1 MKKKKN
7 LLLALLCCAGVTVS
21 AQSYSLRTNVLGLA
35 TTNLN
40 VEASMTLSRKWS
52 FHLPVQYNPFKF
64 SENRQFR
71 NFYVAPGVRYWLLQS
86 YIGGFV
92 GVYGTAGTYSVGNL
106 FGSKYRYEGESY
118 GVSISIG
125 RAYQLSKSWNFEW
138 EIGAGALWM
147 DYDKYLCKRC
157 GDLVS
162 RKHEWA
168 FLPTR
173 AALNIYFKPSDMK
186 KRTIIP
192 LLLTGII
199 VSCGTKKPLERVRIS
214 NPNMEKRANRID
226 TASVPQTIKWT
237 DDKGK
242 TRIITRSEHDSISG
256 EDITTVQLA
265 EITVTARSKQI
276 AERNGKINL
285 DFLVTVPGSLINNKW
300 QLQLT
305 PVAYKPN
312 DTLYLDKIFL
322 SGADFAKMQKKGYL
336 QYQAFLAS
344 IIPDSLYLQEMF
356 NQKGYKKAMAEL
368 ENEYFQAW
376 KNEVIQKERWI
387 DWSDRLNARFRHFNF
402 KVDQNRAAIQG
413 YNSILEY
420 FPAYSMHRQLDAT
433 NVPSKWKMFV
443 DGNHTI
449 RTKQL
454 TPEDSVEITKRFTNY
469 KKIAE
474 NQRKKE
480 MKDEMYDKYVRFPL
494 QAARLDTIIKEGSKF
509 VYYYKQELPVTE
521 QLKRIDL
528 TLNGVILAKDESIT
542 PLPPSDTISYF
553 ISSMVQFLDREPRY
567 KKKIIT
573 RKDEVNVTAY
583 INYQTA
589 STTFDE
595 RIGKNKEELERVFE
609 TIRNI
614 NYTGEFLID
623 SIYMTAT
630 SSPEGS
636 ASLNM
641 QLSKGRALNLKQY
654 LLRESDD
661 REGVDSLFRPQW
673 IGEDWGKLRK
683 LIAADDSLPNR
694 AEMIIMCENVNNPD
708 RREEALRTYPE
719 GYKRMRDKYYPLL
732 RAVEFKFHLHRRG
745 MIQDTIIMPVIDS
758 TYQDAIRMIENRQY
772 KKALVVLDDQY
783 PDDYNTA
790 ICLMSLGYDRRALE
804 IMNRQADTSNRNYIL
819 AILYYRLKD
828 ETEAV
833 KHFVKA
839 CEQDETKIWRGK
851 LDPEINTLIKTY
863 NLYKDELE

>member
-1 MKKKKN
+1 MKQNK
-7 LLLALLCCAGVTVS
+7 LILPIVATLA
-21 AQSYSLRTNVLGLA
+21 
-35 TTNLN
+35 
-40 VEASMTLSRKWS
+40 
-52 FHLPVQYNPFKF
+52 
-64 SENRQFR
+64 
-71 NFYVAPGVRYWLLQS
+71 
-86 YIGGFV
+86 
-92 GVYGTAGTYSVGNL
+92 
-106 FGSKYRYEGESY
+106 
-118 GVSISIG
+118 
-125 RAYQLSKSWNFEW
+125 
-138 EIGAGALWM
+138 
-147 DYDKYLCKRC
+147 
-157 GDLVS
+157 
-162 RKHEWA
+162 
-168 FLPTR
+168 
-173 AALNIYFKPSDMK
+173 
-186 KRTIIP
+186 
-192 LLLTGII
+192 
-199 VSCGTKKPLERVRIS
+199 VSCATHKTIDRVRIS
-214 NPNMEKRANRID
+214 QPNMETKKD
-226 TASVPQTIKWT
+226 TSYHLPQMIKWT
-237 DDKGK
+237 DEKGQ
-242 TRIITRSEHDSISG
+242 TRIVTQAERDSITG
-256 EDITTVQLA
+256 EEITTVKLS
-265 EITVTARSKQI
+265 EITVTAKSKQV

-285 DFLVTVPGSLINNKW
+285 DFLITVPSSLINNKW
-300 QLQLT
+300 QLQLA
-305 PVAYKPN
+305 PVAFQVN
-312 DTLYLDKIFL
+312 DTIELDKIFL
-322 SGADFAKMQKKGYL
+322 SGADFSKMQKKGYL
-336 QYQAFLAS
+336 QYQAFVSS
-344 IIPDSLYLQEMF
+344 IIPDSLYLKEMF
-356 NQKGYKKAMAEL
+356 NQKGYKKAMEDL
-368 ENEYFQAW
+368 ENEYYQAW

-387 DWSDRLNARFRHFNF
+387 DWSDKINARFAYFNF
-402 KVDQNRAAIQG
+402 KVDQNRASIAG
-413 YNSILEY
+413 YNSILRY
-420 FPAYSMHRQLDAT
+420 LPAYNMYRQLDKEYT
-433 NVPSKWKMFV
+433 PSKWKIYTE
-443 DGNHTI
+443 GNYQI
-449 RTKQL
+449 RTKNI
-454 TPEDSVEITKRFTNY
+454 TSEDSTAITKKFTNY
-469 KKIAE
+469 KKIAD
-474 NQRKKE
+474 NQKKKE
-480 MKDEMYDKYVRFPL
+480 MLDEMYNKYVRFPI
-494 QAARLDTIIKEGSKF
+494 QSARLDTIIKEGNNF
-509 VYYYKQELPVTE
+509 IYYYKQELPATE
-521 QLKRIDL
+521 NCKKIEL
-528 TLNGVILAKDESIT
+528 TLNGQTLSKNETVT
-542 PLPPSDTISYF
+542 PLPPSDTLVYY
-553 ISSMVQFLDREPRY
+553 ISSMVQFLDHTPRY
-567 KKKIIT
+567 KKKIIS

-819 AILYYRLKD
+819 AILYYRLKN

>member
-1 MKKKKN
+1 
-7 LLLALLCCAGVTVS
+7 
-21 AQSYSLRTNVLGLA
+21 
-35 TTNLN
+35 
-40 VEASMTLSRKWS
+40 
-52 FHLPVQYNPFKF
+52 
-64 SENRQFR
+64 
-71 NFYVAPGVRYWLLQS
+71 
-86 YIGGFV
+86 
-92 GVYGTAGTYSVGNL
+92 
-106 FGSKYRYEGESY
+106 
-118 GVSISIG
+118 
-125 RAYQLSKSWNFEW
+125 
-138 EIGAGALWM
+138 
-147 DYDKYLCKRC
+147 
-157 GDLVS
+157 
-162 RKHEWA
+162 
-168 FLPTR
+168 
-173 AALNIYFKPSDMK
+173 MK

-402 KVDQNRAAIQG
+402 KVDQNRAAIQE

>member
-1 MKKKKN
+1 
-7 LLLALLCCAGVTVS
+7 
-21 AQSYSLRTNVLGLA
+21 
-35 TTNLN
+35 
-40 VEASMTLSRKWS
+40 
-52 FHLPVQYNPFKF
+52 
-64 SENRQFR
+64 
-71 NFYVAPGVRYWLLQS
+71 
-86 YIGGFV
+86 
-92 GVYGTAGTYSVGNL
+92 
-106 FGSKYRYEGESY
+106 
-118 GVSISIG
+118 
-125 RAYQLSKSWNFEW
+125 
-138 EIGAGALWM
+138 
-147 DYDKYLCKRC
+147 
-157 GDLVS
+157 
-162 RKHEWA
+162 
-168 FLPTR
+168 
-173 AALNIYFKPSDMK
+173 MK

-732 RAVEFKFHLHRRG
+732 RAVEFKFQLHRRG